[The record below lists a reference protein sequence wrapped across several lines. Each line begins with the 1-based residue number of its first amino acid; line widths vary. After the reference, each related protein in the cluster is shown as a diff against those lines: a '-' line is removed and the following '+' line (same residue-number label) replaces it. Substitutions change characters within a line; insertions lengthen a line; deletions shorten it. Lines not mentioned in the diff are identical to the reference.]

1 MLLRMILATWL
12 MTYLSLGCAAAQE
25 AHAAQPATDAAKA
38 LSSDSS
44 VDQILDA
51 LDRRGRDLKSLTAD
65 VKMVETDQAI
75 GDETTRTGHVWLDNR
90 NDGAT
95 RFRAKDVPGL
105 GISSIFTVSGGSP
118 CLGSSFFT
126 SNWA

>member
-1 MLLRMILATWL
+1 MGAQGVIRCCFEWFLQAWL

-65 VKMVETDQAI
+65 VKD
-75 GDETTRTGHVWLDNR
+75 GRDRPGHR
-90 NDGAT
+90 
-95 RFRAKDVPGL
+95 
-105 GISSIFTVSGGSP
+105 
-118 CLGSSFFT
+118 
-126 SNWA
+126 